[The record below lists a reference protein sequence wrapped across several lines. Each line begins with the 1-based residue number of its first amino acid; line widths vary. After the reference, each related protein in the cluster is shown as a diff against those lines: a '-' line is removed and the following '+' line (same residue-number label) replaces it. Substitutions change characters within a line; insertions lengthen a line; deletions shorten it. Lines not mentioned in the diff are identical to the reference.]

1 MGYNTHMKTFNQIVS
16 STFSLKEEDIKD
28 ELSSKD
34 IANWDSM
41 NYLMFIAE
49 LEKEFNMSFTMDE
62 VMNAQT
68 LGDIRKILESRT
80 K

>member
-1 MGYNTHMKTFNQIVS
+1 MKTFNEIVS
-16 STFSLKEEDIKD
+16 GTFSIPEDSVTD
-28 ELSSKD
+28 TMSSKD
-34 IANWDSM
+34 IEDWDSM

-49 LEKEFNMSFTMDE
+49 LENEFLISFTMDE

-68 LGDIRKILESRT
+68 LGDIRRILENRV

>member
-1 MGYNTHMKTFNQIVS
+1 MKTFNQIVS
-16 STFSLKEEDIKD
+16 STFSIPEDSISD
-28 ELSSKD
+28 TMSSKD
-34 IANWDSM
+34 IADWDSM

-49 LEKEFNMSFTMDE
+49 LESEFSVSFTMDE

-68 LGDIRKILESRT
+68 LGDIRQILESRT

>member
-1 MGYNTHMKTFNQIVS
+1 MYMKTFNQIVS
-16 STFSLKEEDIKD
+16 STFSIPEDSISD
-28 ELSSKD
+28 TMSSKD
-34 IANWDSM
+34 IADWDSM

-49 LEKEFNMSFTMDE
+49 LESEFSISFTMDE

-68 LGDIRKILESRT
+68 LGGIRQILENRT

>member
-1 MGYNTHMKTFNQIVS
+1 MKTFNQIVS
-16 STFSLKEEDIKD
+16 ATFSIPEADIKD

-41 NYLMFIAE
+41 NYLMFIAD
-49 LEKEFNMSFTMDE
+49 LEKEFSVSFTMDE

-68 LGDIRKILESRT
+68 LGEIRHILESR
-80 K
+80 KK